1 MHSDP
6 ALKHAH
12 DLELF
17 KRRRKPM
24 TVRWR
29 AVRVWLAGASLRRT
43 ALALRDEAVF
53 SHEAVRQWAARFAT
67 LFHPRKKNHARI
79 VVDETTLHLANGKD
93 DYEWAALDPDS
104 REVILVWKTQ
114 GRGGL
119 EALLFLK
126 AVLRRC
132 NGNPFVMVDKGCWYP
147 WALNTLH
154 LEWKVQRGGPRSLVE
169 SYFGSLKH
177 RLNGMRRRPQSW
189 HTDGSLAGLLNL
201 HAYFW
206 NRQHLS

>member
-1 MHSDP
+1 MHPDP
-6 ALKHAH
+6 ALKQAH
-12 DLELF
+12 DEGLF

-43 ALALRDEAVF
+43 AEALRDEAQF
-53 SHEAVRQWAARFAT
+53 SHEAVRQWAGRFGH
-67 LFHPRKKNHARI
+67 LFRPRKKDHARI
-79 VVDETTLHLANGKD
+79 VVDETTIILANRREV
-93 DYEWAALDPDS
+93 YEWAALDPDT
-104 REVILVWKTQ
+104 RDVILVWKTQ

-119 EALLFLK
+119 EALLFMK

-132 NGNPFVMVDKGCWYP
+132 RGKPFVMVDKGSWYP
-147 WALNTLH
+147 WALNTLK
-154 LEWKVQRGGPRSLVE
+154 LEWKIQRGGPRSLVE
-169 SYFGSLKH
+169 CYFGSLKH
-177 RLNGMRRRPQSW
+177 RLNRMRRRPGSW
-189 HTDGSLAGLLNL
+189 HTESSLPTLLNL

>member
-6 ALKHAH
+6 ALKQAH
-12 DLELF
+12 DLGLF
-17 KRRRKPM
+17 KRRRKPL

-43 ALALRDEAVF
+43 AMVLSDEAEF
-53 SHEAVRQWAARFAT
+53 SHEAVRLWAGRFAH
-67 LFHPRKKNHARI
+67 LFHPRKKEHAQI
-79 VVDETTLHLANGKD
+79 VVDETTIILANMREV
-93 DYEWAALDPDS
+93 YEWAALDADT
-104 REVILVWKTQ
+104 REVLLVWKTQ

-119 EALLFLK
+119 EALLFMK

-132 NGNPFVMVDKGCWYP
+132 RGKPFVMVDKGSWYP
-147 WALNTLH
+147 WALDTLG

-177 RLNGMRRRPQSW
+177 RLGRMRRRPQSR
-189 HTDGSLAGLLNL
+189 HTERSLVGLLSL

-206 NRQHLS
+206 NRQQLT